1 MAQHLRVHPT
11 DPQNRLLKIAAEAL
25 HKGGLVIYPSDTT
38 YAIACHMGD
47 KAALEKIITLRN
59 LDKNHQFSLAC
70 RDLSDLATYAKVE
83 NADYRLLKRNT
94 PGPFTFILQAS
105 REVPKRLVHPKKKL
119 IGLRVPDHPIVQGLL
134 EIFGEPMVTATLRLE
149 EADEN
154 LGDIEEIV
162 ETLGNHR
169 DIDVILD
176 GGPCGI
182 ETSTIVDLSDGDPV
196 GVRQGLGVLACA
208 RVCPQMWPA

>member
-119 IGLRVPDHPIVQGLL
+119 IGLRVPDHPVVQGLL

-182 ETSTIVDLSDGDPV
+182 ETSTIVDLSNGDPV
-196 GVRQGLGVLACA
+196 VVRQGLGVLS
-208 RVCPQMWPA
+208 

>member
-1 MAQHLRVHPT
+1 MAQHLRIHPT
-11 DPQNRLLKIAAEAL
+11 DPQNRLLKIAAEVM

-47 KAALEKIITLRN
+47 KAALEKIIALRN

-94 PGPFTFILQAS
+94 PGPFTFILLAS

-134 EIFGEPMVTATLRLE
+134 EVFGEPMVTATLRLKE
-149 EADEN
+149 TDEN
-154 LGDIEEIV
+154 MGDIDEII

-182 ETSTIVDLSDGDPV
+182 ETSTIVDMSDGDPV
-196 GVRQGLGVLACA
+196 IVRQGLGVLA
-208 RVCPQMWPA
+208 

>member
-196 GVRQGLGVLACA
+196 VMRQGLGVLS
-208 RVCPQMWPA
+208 

>member
-1 MAQHLRVHPT
+1 VAQHLRVHPT

-47 KAALEKIITLRN
+47 KTALEKIIALRN
-59 LDKNHQFSLAC
+59 LDENHQFSLAC

-134 EIFGEPMVTATLRLE
+134 EVFGEPMVTATLRLE
-149 EADEN
+149 DADEN
-154 LGDIEEIV
+154 LGDIDEII

-182 ETSTIVDLSDGDPV
+182 ETSTIVDMSDGDPV
-196 GVRQGLGVLACA
+196 IVRQGLGVLA
-208 RVCPQMWPA
+208 

>member
-1 MAQHLRVHPT
+1 VAQHLRVHPT

-47 KAALEKIITLRN
+47 KAALEKIIALRN

-196 GVRQGLGVLACA
+196 VVRQGLGVLS
-208 RVCPQMWPA
+208 

>member
-182 ETSTIVDLSDGDPV
+182 ETSTIVDLSDGDPLI
-196 GVRQGLGVLACA
+196 VRQGLGVLS
-208 RVCPQMWPA
+208 

>member
-162 ETLGNHR
+162 ESLGNHR

-196 GVRQGLGVLACA
+196 VVRQGLGVLS
-208 RVCPQMWPA
+208 

>member
-47 KAALEKIITLRN
+47 KTALEKIIALRN

-70 RDLSDLATYAKVE
+70 RDLSDLANYAKVE

-134 EIFGEPMVTATLRLE
+134 EVFGEPMVTATLRLE
-149 EADEN
+149 DADEN
-154 LGDIEEIV
+154 LGDIDEII

-182 ETSTIVDLSDGDPV
+182 ETSTIVDMSDGDPV
-196 GVRQGLGVLACA
+196 IVRQGLGVLA
-208 RVCPQMWPA
+208 

>member
-1 MAQHLRVHPT
+1 MAQHLRAHPT

-47 KAALEKIITLRN
+47 KTALEKIIALRN

-162 ETLGNHR
+162 ATLGNHR

-176 GGPCGI
+176 GGPCGL

-196 GVRQGLGVLACA
+196 VMRQGLGVLS
-208 RVCPQMWPA
+208 

>member
-1 MAQHLRVHPT
+1 VAQHLRVHPT

-196 GVRQGLGVLACA
+196 VVRQGLGVLS
-208 RVCPQMWPA
+208 